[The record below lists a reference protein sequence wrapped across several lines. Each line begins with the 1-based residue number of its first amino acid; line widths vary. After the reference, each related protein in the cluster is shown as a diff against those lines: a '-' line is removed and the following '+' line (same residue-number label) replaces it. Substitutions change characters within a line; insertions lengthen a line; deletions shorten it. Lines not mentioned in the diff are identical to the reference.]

1 MSSNITPKPFF
12 IFLSIKLIGKGLNI
26 SKTLKLIKATEKG
39 TKEGINSGKRCAPS
53 SAPKT

>member
-26 SKTLKLIKATEKG
+26 SKTLKLIKATEKVE
-39 TKEGINSGKRCAPS
+39 TKFIGAKKENEIVL
-53 SAPKT
+53 